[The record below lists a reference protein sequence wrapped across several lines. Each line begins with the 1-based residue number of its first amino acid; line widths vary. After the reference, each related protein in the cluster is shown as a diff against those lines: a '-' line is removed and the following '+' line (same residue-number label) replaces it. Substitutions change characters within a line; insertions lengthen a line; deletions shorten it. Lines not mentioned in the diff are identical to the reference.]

1 MPGTTPIDIAA
12 LNRALRA
19 LRTPHGVF
27 LQAFER
33 GKNLFELP
41 DLGMPGS
48 GIMLF
53 GPTGVGKTTLTY
65 ALVDY
70 GHKHYGPDS
79 VMRTQLSNGATMR
92 GVLAGLLRGF
102 GDPRPDYG
110 SEQLLAHRL
119 EQTIRSRECRLIIID
134 EVRHLIPGGKPSRR
148 TVDNILNS
156 FKAVDQ
162 ADVSFLLAGIDDITH
177 LWHADSQLRGRFQTT
192 YYMKPLIYPEDRPI
206 WRGIVKRFIDTI
218 SSHGMTIDC
227 KDVDDRLYAAC
238 RGALRPLMLILCT
251 AVSNA
256 GKEGKTAVTVEHLRK
271 AAQTQIDKLD
281 GLPNAFDISLEEVNR
296 FSRTTHS
303 SRELAPVTRG
313 LGEILST

>member
-1 MPGTTPIDIAA
+1 MAPATQIDIAA

-19 LRTPHGVF
+19 LRTPHGNF
-27 LQAFER
+27 KDAFKR
-33 GKNLFELP
+33 AQNLFELP

-48 GIMLF
+48 GFMLF
-53 GPTGVGKTTLTY
+53 GPTGVGKTTLTH
-65 ALVDY
+65 AVVDY

-79 VMRTQLSNGATMR
+79 VMRTQLSNGATMK
-92 GVLAGLLRGF
+92 GVLSGLLRGF

-119 EQTIRSRECRLIIID
+119 EQTIRSRKCRLIIID
-134 EVRHLIPGGKPSRR
+134 EVQHLIPGGKPSRR

-156 FKAVDQ
+156 FKTVDQ
-162 ADVSFLLAGIDDITH
+162 ADVSFLLAGIDDITY

-192 YYMKPLIYPEDRPI
+192 YYMKPLIYPDDRPT
-206 WRGIVKRFIDTI
+206 WRGIVKRFVDTI
-218 SSHGMTIDC
+218 TGYGMAVDC
-227 KDVDDRLYAAC
+227 PDLDDRLYAAC
-238 RGALRPLMLILCT
+238 RGALRPLMLILGT

-256 GKEGKTAVTVEHLRK
+256 DKEGKTTVTVENLRV
-271 AAQTQIDKLD
+271 AAQTQIDELD
-281 GLPNAFDISLEEVNR
+281 GLPNAFDIALEEVNR
-296 FSRTTHS
+296 FSRMAHS